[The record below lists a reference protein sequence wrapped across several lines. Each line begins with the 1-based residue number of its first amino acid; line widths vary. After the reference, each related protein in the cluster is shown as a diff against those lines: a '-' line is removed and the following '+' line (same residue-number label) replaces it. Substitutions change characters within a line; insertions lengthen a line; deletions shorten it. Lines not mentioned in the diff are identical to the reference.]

1 MNLFTRYFRINLLAT
16 LIIFI
21 LASLAFYFLLWYVSI
36 AQMDEDLKIEQ
47 REIET
52 YVQKYNRPPEPITV
66 KDQNISFS
74 SSGIRNSSRK
84 FSTIK
89 SPNPGER
96 ENFRQISFTL
106 PVNNQW
112 LEFKVSKSLEG
123 TEHLNRSII
132 IISLLTIIA
141 ILFVSLLINRWL
153 LRRLWKPFYNTL
165 SGVEKFRLGEKAIPR
180 FENTSITEFN
190 FLNTTISQF
199 IREADREYFLLKEF
213 TENASH
219 ELQTP
224 LAIVRSTLEVMMQD
238 EKLSETQSHSLQ
250 AAFSAI
256 RKMSRLNQSL
266 LLLSKI
272 ENKQYADTHSF
283 DMKIMVQEKIND
295 WQELWQGR
303 NLHISSSLET
313 SIISMNDQLAEMMIS
328 NLFSNAARH
337 TPESGDIQIRLTPD
351 RLEITNSSN
360 YGPLDEEK
368 LFKRFSRV
376 GQTTD
381 NYGLGLSI
389 IKQIADVSGM
399 QATYHYEGGMH
410 IFIIIFLNQMD
421 SNYA

>member
-16 LIIFI
+16 VIIFI

-52 YVQKYNRPPEPITV
+52 YVQKYNHPPEPISV
-66 KDQNISFS
+66 KDQNISFALS
-74 SSGIRNSSRK
+74 DIRNKYRK
-84 FSTIK
+84 FSTIE
-89 SPNPGER
+89 SPNPGEK

-112 LEFKVSKSLEG
+112 LLFKVSKSLEG

-141 ILFVSLLINRWL
+141 ILLVSLLINRWQ

-165 SGVEKFRLGEKAIPR
+165 SGVEKFRLGEKAIPH
-180 FENTSITEFN
+180 FENSSITEFN

-199 IREADREYFLLKEF
+199 IRDADKEYFLLKEF

-224 LAIVRSTLEVMMQD
+224 LAIVRSTLDVMMQD
-238 EKLSETQSHSLQ
+238 EKLSESQSNSLQ
-250 AAFSAI
+250 AANSAI
-256 RKMSRLNQSL
+256 QKMSRLNQSL
-266 LLLSKI
+266 LLLNKI
-272 ENKQYADTHSF
+272 ENRQFSNINSF
-283 DMKIMVQEKIND
+283 DFKTLVQEKMSD

-303 NLHISSSLET
+303 NLNISSSLE
-313 SIISMNDQLAEMMIS
+313 SASVSMNEQLAEMMIS

-337 TPESGDIQIRLTPD
+337 TPDGGHIQIKLSTKIF
-351 RLEITNSSN
+351 EISN
-360 YGPLDEEK
+360 TAADGPLDQEK
-368 LFKRFSRV
+368 LFKRFSKA

-381 NYGLGLSI
+381 HHGLGLSI
-389 IKQIADVSGM
+389 VKQIADVSGM
-399 QATYHYEGGMH
+399 NISYGFSKGDH
-410 IFIIIFLNQMD
+410 IFSVHLNPA
-421 SNYA
+421 SI

>member
-16 LIIFI
+16 VIIFI

-52 YVQKYNRPPEPITV
+52 YVQKYNHPPEPISV
-66 KDQNISFS
+66 KDQNTSFAVS
-74 SSGIRNSSRK
+74 DIRNNYRK
-84 FSTIK
+84 FNTIE
-89 SPNPGER
+89 SPNPGEK

-112 LEFKVSKSLEG
+112 LLFKVSKSLEG
-123 TEHLNRSII
+123 TEHLNRSIV

-141 ILFVSLLINRWL
+141 ILMVSLLINRWQ

-165 SGVEKFRLGEKAIPR
+165 SGVEKFRLGEKAIPH
-180 FENTSITEFN
+180 FENSSITEFN

-199 IREADREYFLLKEF
+199 IRDADKEYFLLKEF

-224 LAIVRSTLEVMMQD
+224 LAIVRSTLDVMMQD
-238 EKLSETQSHSLQ
+238 EKLSESQSNSLQ
-250 AAFSAI
+250 AANSAI
-256 RKMSRLNQSL
+256 QKMSRLNQSL
-266 LLLSKI
+266 LLLNKI
-272 ENKQYADTHSF
+272 ENRQFSNINSF
-283 DMKIMVQEKIND
+283 DFKTLVQEKMSD

-303 NLHISSSLET
+303 NLNISSSLESAT
-313 SIISMNDQLAEMMIS
+313 VSMNEQLAEMMIS

-337 TPESGDIQIRLTPD
+337 TPDGGHIQIKLSTKIF
-351 RLEITNSSN
+351 EISN
-360 YGPLDEEK
+360 TAADGPLDQEK
-368 LFKRFSRV
+368 LFKRFSKA

-381 NYGLGLSI
+381 HHGLGLSI
-389 IKQIADVSGM
+389 VKQIADVSAM
-399 QATYHYEGGMH
+399 NITYAFSKGDH
-410 IFIIIFLNQMD
+410 IFSVHLNPA
-421 SNYA
+421 SI